1 MSRLGRILRLD
12 ADRSYLLLAL
22 ALTVFGVAPLAYP
35 GYMQV
40 HSGFAPIYNLAN
52 LAARDLDVRW
62 APGVAGPFD
71 PLRGDGLLAYYLAL
85 PVLWLGGEPVLG
97 VKIVFAFGL
106 VLGALGMYLWWRPVW
121 GATGAMISA
130 LVYTYLPYHIAAIYV
145 RGAYGEALSLGWL
158 PLALGLALIPP
169 GRNRCRRAGLV
180 VLVWMLLGLSQPG
193 LGVWAVILLVAWQ
206 LLRSLTRLR
215 SSTHLQDRP
224 TMMLAVTTMA
234 AVGASA
240 AVVLSL
246 AAANWEPSASPVP
259 FQEHFLYP
267 AQLFS
272 PYWGFGASRAGWQD
286 GLALGLG
293 FAALGLTLLT
303 LLLGLYQGQATSAK
317 AGDGPS
323 RPSGRLR
330 VALYPP
336 LIIALV
342 LTCLLFS
349 PTAVVW
355 RLLSLQQLVTC
366 PWQLLGPIGLCLS
379 GVAGA
384 ASRLERRLQALPMQA
399 ALVLFVLLPSY
410 GWLEPR
416 FTQLEPGAGPVAA
429 WNEYQAVL
437 ANYELHVAIPPRAA
451 GLSQATPGWIPVAD
465 YGPPQPGDTL
475 HLLLTW
481 QITRPFERDLKMFV
495 HVLDASDQVIA
506 QADPLAG
513 AGAGPGGTDYL
524 TSQWEPGQLIVTAV
538 SVVIPPDAIAPPRRL
553 AIGLYD
559 GETLKRLPV
568 VNNPEG
574 RVLLE
579 VGSTSAG

>member
-1 MSRLGRILRLD
+1 
-12 ADRSYLLLAL
+12 
-22 ALTVFGVAPLAYP
+22 
-35 GYMQV
+35 
-40 HSGFAPIYNLAN
+40 
-52 LAARDLDVRW
+52 
-62 APGVAGPFD
+62 
-71 PLRGDGLLAYYLAL
+71 
-85 PVLWLGGEPVLG
+85 
-97 VKIVFAFGL
+97 
-106 VLGALGMYLWWRPVW
+106 
-121 GATGAMISA
+121 
-130 LVYTYLPYHIAAIYV
+130 
-145 RGAYGEALSLGWL
+145 
-158 PLALGLALIPP
+158 
-169 GRNRCRRAGLV
+169 
-180 VLVWMLLGLSQPG
+180 
-193 LGVWAVILLVAWQ
+193 
-206 LLRSLTRLR
+206 
-215 SSTHLQDRP
+215 
-224 TMMLAVTTMA
+224 
-234 AVGASA
+234 
-240 AVVLSL
+240 
-246 AAANWEPSASPVP
+246 
-259 FQEHFLYP
+259 
-267 AQLFS
+267 
-272 PYWGFGASRAGWQD
+272 
-286 GLALGLG
+286 
-293 FAALGLTLLT
+293 
-303 LLLGLYQGQATSAK
+303 
-317 AGDGPS
+317 
-323 RPSGRLR
+323 
-330 VALYPP
+330 
-336 LIIALV
+336 
-342 LTCLLFS
+342 
-349 PTAVVW
+349 
-355 RLLSLQQLVTC
+355 
-366 PWQLLGPIGLCLS
+366 
-379 GVAGA
+379 
-384 ASRLERRLQALPMQA
+384 MQA